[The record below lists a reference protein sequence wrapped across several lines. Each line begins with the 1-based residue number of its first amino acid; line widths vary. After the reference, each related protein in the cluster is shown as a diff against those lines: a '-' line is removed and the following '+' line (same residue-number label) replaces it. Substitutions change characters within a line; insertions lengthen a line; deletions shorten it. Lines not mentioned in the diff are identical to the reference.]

1 VADSLYERLAAIQR
15 ALEDLS
21 ARVERLEAGPGAQP
35 APPAPVQ
42 TAAPI
47 WPPARPP
54 AEQAPPRPRPAAPP
68 RPQLDLEELLGG
80 RVLAWV
86 GGIAVV
92 IGVVLF
98 VGLAVNRGWI
108 DEPTRI
114 VLAFVGSTMLLA
126 GGLYLYERKG
136 QTEAAVAAVA
146 AAIAALYA
154 TLAAATTL
162 YDLFHPT
169 AGLAVALLIGAVA
182 TGIAIRWDSWL
193 IAALGIVG
201 ALLSPVLVGSDTSW
215 AALGFVAVALLSA
228 TGVVL
233 WRRWNWL
240 ASIAFVVSVPQLVAW
255 LDAEYDEHLA
265 VALAVLLG
273 FWAVYVVAAVGYEL
287 RVPTQALRPASAL
300 LLLSNAALLSAAGW
314 VMLDQT
320 DHGDLATA
328 WVLAAA
334 GIHVLLGALSFRGR
348 MSAQIAGELAAIGIG
363 LSGVGLALALS
374 GPALVVGWAAE
385 AAILAWLGHRLGD
398 WRPHLA
404 GGVFLGLA
412 AVHTVA
418 FEAPPEV
425 LRDGVDDLLDAVIAA
440 AAVGAAAFF
449 SADRYRREPPEWR
462 LVFHGVAAAAAV
474 YLPSI
479 VIVDVTASAEA
490 EPGQTPQVLL
500 SAFWA
505 ITGLAGIVYGLVR
518 DDVRLRIGG
527 LVLLGI
533 AVLKVFVYDLSELE
547 SIYRVLS
554 FIAIGLLL
562 LTGAYAYQRIR
573 AQRR

>member
-1 VADSLYERLAAIQR
+1 VADSLYERLAAIQQ
-15 ALEDLS
+15 ALDDLNE
-21 ARVERLEAGPGAQP
+21 RVARLEGREPA
-35 APPAPVQ
+35 APPAPQ
-42 TAAPI
+42 PPI
-47 WPPARPP
+47 WPP
-54 AEQAPPRPRPAAPP
+54 PRPAAGPP
-68 RPQLDLEELLGG
+68 PPRPTAPARPQLDLEELLGG

-86 GGIAVV
+86 GGVAVL

-114 VLAFVGSTMLLA
+114 VLAFVGSTALLV
-126 GGLYLYERKG
+126 GGLVLYERKG
-136 QTEAAVAAVA
+136 QTEAAVASVA

-162 YDLFHPT
+162 YDLVHPT

-182 TGIAIRWDSWL
+182 TGIAIRWNSWL

-201 ALLSPVLVGSDTSW
+201 ALLSPVLVDSDTSW

-255 LDAEYDEHLA
+255 LDAEHDEHLV

-273 FWAVYVVAAVGYEL
+273 FWAVYVVAAAGYEL

-300 LLLSNAALLSAAGW
+300 LLLSDAALLSAAGW
-314 VMLDQT
+314 LMLDST
-320 DHGDLATA
+320 GHRDLATA

-334 GIHVLLGALSFRGR
+334 AIHVLLGGFSFRER
-348 MSAQIAGELAAIGIG
+348 MSAQIAGEIVAIGIG

-385 AAILAWLGHRLGD
+385 AAILAWLGGRLD
-398 WRPHLA
+398 DRRPALA
-404 GGVFLGLA
+404 GGVFLALA
-412 AVHTVA
+412 AIHVLA

-425 LRDGVDDLLDAVIAA
+425 LRDGVVDLLDAVIAV
-440 AAVGAAAFF
+440 AAVGAAALF
-449 SADRYRREPPEWR
+449 SADRNRWEPSEWR
-462 LVFHGVAAAAAV
+462 IALQGLGAAAAV

-490 EPGQTPQVLL
+490 DPGQTPQVLL

-505 ITGLAGIVYGLVR
+505 ITGLAAVVLGLVR

-527 LVLLGI
+527 LVLLGV
-533 AVLKVFVYDLSELE
+533 AVVKVFVYDLSELE

-562 LTGAYAYQRIR
+562 LAGAYAYQRIR
-573 AQRR
+573 AQRQ

>member
-1 VADSLYERLAAIQR
+1 
-15 ALEDLS
+15 
-21 ARVERLEAGPGAQP
+21 
-35 APPAPVQ
+35 
-42 TAAPI
+42 
-47 WPPARPP
+47 
-54 AEQAPPRPRPAAPP
+54 
-68 RPQLDLEELLGG
+68 LEELLGG

-114 VLAFVGSTMLLA
+114 VLAFVGSTALLV
-126 GGLYLYERKG
+126 GGLVLYERKG
-136 QTEAAVAAVA
+136 QTEAAVASVA

-162 YDLFHPT
+162 YDLVHPT

-201 ALLSPVLVGSDTSW
+201 ALLSPVLVDSDTSW

-240 ASIAFVVSVPQLVAW
+240 ASIAFVVSAPQLLAW
-255 LDAEYDEHLA
+255 LGDEHEEHLV

-273 FWAVYVVAAVGYEL
+273 FWAIYVVAAAGYEL
-287 RVPTQALRPASAL
+287 RVPTQTLRPASAL
-300 LLLSNAALLSAAGW
+300 LLLADAALLAGAGW
-314 VMLDQT
+314 AALDST
-320 DHGDLATA
+320 GHGDLATA

-334 GIHVLLGALSFRGR
+334 GLHVLLGGFSFRER
-348 MSAQIAGELAAIGIG
+348 MSAQIAGEIAAIGIG

-385 AAILAWLGHRLGD
+385 AAILAWLGHRTSD

-404 GGVFLGLA
+404 GGAFLALA
-412 AVHTVA
+412 AFHTLS
-418 FEAPPEV
+418 FEAQPEV
-425 LRDGVDDLLDAVIAA
+425 LRDGADDLLRATIAV
-440 AAVGAAAFF
+440 AAVGAAAVFA
-449 SADRYRREPPEWR
+449 ADRYRLEPPEWR
-462 LVFHGVAAAAAV
+462 LVLQGLGAAAAV
-474 YLPSI
+474 YLPSM

-490 EPGQTPQVLL
+490 DPGQTPQVLL

-505 ITGLAGIVYGLVR
+505 ITGLAAMVYGLVR
-518 DDVRLRIGG
+518 EDVRFRIGG
-527 LVLLGI
+527 LVLLGL
-533 AVLKVFVYDLSELE
+533 AVAKVFVYDLSELE

-562 LTGAYAYQRIR
+562 LAGAYAYQRIR
-573 AQRR
+573 SQRT

>member
-1 VADSLYERLAAIQR
+1 MADSLDERLAAIQA

-21 ARVERLEAGPGAQP
+21 ERVERLEGGA
-35 APPAPVQ
+35 
-42 TAAPI
+42 
-47 WPPARPP
+47 PARPVRP
-54 AEQAPPRPRPAAPP
+54 PQRVMPRAQPSAEQEPPRPAAPP
-68 RPQLDLEELLGG
+68 RPQLDLEDLLGG

-86 GGIAVV
+86 GGVAVV

-98 VGLAVNRGWI
+98 VGLAINRGWI

-114 VLAFVGSTMLLA
+114 VLAFVGSTALLS
-126 GGLYLYERKG
+126 GGIYLYERKG

-162 YDLFHPT
+162 YDLVHPT

-240 ASIAFVVSVPQLVAW
+240 ATIAFVVSVPQLVAW
-255 LDAEYDEHLA
+255 LDAEHSEHLG

-273 FWAVYVVAAVGYEL
+273 FWAIYVVAAVGYEL
-287 RVPTQALRPASAL
+287 RVPTQGLRPASAL
-300 LLLSNAALLSAAGW
+300 LLLADAALLSAAGW
-314 VMLDQT
+314 AMLDST
-320 DHGDLATA
+320 GHRDVATA
-328 WVLAAA
+328 WVLVAA
-334 GIHVLLGALSFRGR
+334 GIHVLLGGFSFRGR
-348 MSAQIAGELAAIGIG
+348 MSAQIAGEIVAIGIG

-385 AAILAWLGHRLGD
+385 AAILAWLGHRTGD

-404 GGVFLGLA
+404 GGAFLALA
-412 AVHTVA
+412 ALHTLA
-418 FEAPPEV
+418 FEAPPAV
-425 LRDGVDDLLDAVIAA
+425 LRDGTDDLLRAAIAV

-449 SADRYRREPPEWR
+449 SADRYRIEPPEWR
-462 LVFHGVAAAAAV
+462 VAMQALGAAAAV

-505 ITGLAGIVYGLVR
+505 VSGLGAVVYGLVR
-518 DDVRLRIGG
+518 DDVRFRIGG
-527 LVLLGI
+527 LVLLGV
-533 AVLKVFVYDLSELE
+533 AVAKVFVYDLAELE

-554 FIAIGLLL
+554 FIAIGMFLLA
-562 LTGAYAYQRIR
+562 GAYAYQRIS

>member
-1 VADSLYERLAAIQR
+1 MADSLYERLAAIQQ
-15 ALEDLS
+15 ALDDLNE
-21 ARVERLEAGPGAQP
+21 RVARLEGRRA
-35 APPAPVQ
+35 APPTQPS
-42 TAAPI
+42 PPM
-47 WPPARPP
+47 WPPAQPQAR
-54 AEQAPPRPRPAAPP
+54 QAPSPRPTAPP

-86 GGIAVV
+86 GGVAVL

-114 VLAFVGSTMLLA
+114 VLAFVGSTALLV
-126 GGLYLYERKG
+126 GGLVLYERKG
-136 QTEAAVAAVA
+136 QTEAAVASVA

-162 YDLFHPT
+162 YDLVHPT

-201 ALLSPVLVGSDTSW
+201 ALLSPVLVDSDTSW

-255 LDAEYDEHLA
+255 LDAEHVEHLA

-300 LLLSNAALLSAAGW
+300 LLLSDAALLSAAGW
-314 VMLDQT
+314 LMLDST
-320 DHGDLATA
+320 GHRDLATA
-328 WVLAAA
+328 WVLGAA
-334 GIHVLLGALSFRGR
+334 GLHVLLGGFSFRGR
-348 MSAQIAGELAAIGIG
+348 MSAQIAREIVAIGIG

-385 AAILAWLGHRLGD
+385 AAILAWLGARLND
-398 WRPHLA
+398 VRPHFA
-404 GGVFLGLA
+404 GGVFLALA
-412 AVHTVA
+412 AIHVLA
-418 FEAPPEV
+418 FEAPVEA
-425 LRDGVDDLLDAVIAA
+425 LRDGVVDLLDAAIAV
-440 AAVGAAAFF
+440 AAVGAAGFF
-449 SADRYRREPPEWR
+449 AADRYRWEPREWR
-462 LVFHGVAAAAAV
+462 IALQGLGAAAAV

-490 EPGQTPQVLL
+490 DPGQTPQVLL

-505 ITGLAGIVYGLVR
+505 ITGLAAVVYGLVR

-533 AVLKVFVYDLSELE
+533 AVVKVFVYDLSELE

-562 LTGAYAYQRIR
+562 LAGAYAYQRIR
-573 AQRR
+573 AQRQ